1 MKKFISL
8 KLRDLQTF
16 AEGGAGN
23 GGAGAEGATGVTA
36 TDAVSQETGVKEG
49 APAAEDAQTAA
60 EPPVDRNAEFK
71 KLIKG
76 EYKDAYSKMVNDT
89 VRDRLKGTKET
100 VDKFNSLTPAL
111 ELLAG
116 RYGVE
121 VGDVSALV
129 AAIEEDNSFFEAEAY
144 EKGMSVEELKRVR
157 KLERENDTLRRKME
171 EQASR
176 ERAAETYREWLTKAE
191 EVKQTYPAFDL
202 EAELANPK
210 FVDLL
215 RSHIDM
221 RTAFEVLH
229 RDEILPAAMQYTA
242 KTVEQ
247 QVVNNIKANGARP
260 QENGLRS
267 QSASTS
273 KMDLLNSTKAQR
285 QAWLKD
291 IAKGK
296 RMDFTNYR

>member
-1 MKKFISL
+1 MKNIISL
-8 KLRDLQTF
+8 TLHELQMF
-16 AEGGAGN
+16 AEGAGD
-23 GGAGAEGATGVTA
+23 AGAEGATGVTA

-60 EPPVDRNAEFK
+60 EPPIDRNAEFK

-157 KLERENDTLRRKME
+157 KLERENNALKQQME

-202 EAELANPK
+202 EAELANPR

-229 RDEILPAAMQYTA
+229 KDEIIPAAMQYTA
-242 KTVEQ
+242 KQVEQ
-247 QVVNNIKANGARP
+247 QVVNKIKANGARP

-267 QSASTS
+267 QSSSLVGTDVS
-273 KMDLLNSTKAQR
+273 KLTRAQR
-285 QAWLKD
+285 AELNRE
-291 IAKGK
+291 ILRG
-296 RMDFTNYR
+296 RRVSFTK